1 MLVCLIGDRI
11 LVKFIGL
18 LLLNQAKPKTNVIDV
33 SFRFYFLENNIS
45 KVIDMKIAK
54 VINNNVISVIDPNN
68 KELVVMGRGIAFQKR
83 PGDLVDE
90 SKIEKIFKLDNKDV
104 SEKFKTLLYDVPME
118 YMDIS
123 EQIISYAKEKLGKKL
138 NDSIYVSLTDH
149 ITFAI
154 ERNQKGLTISNPL
167 LWEIKRIYS
176 DEYEIGLKALK
187 MIEEALGILL
197 PEDESGFIAMHIVN
211 AELNEEMPNVVN
223 MTKLIQDIL
232 NIVKYHFKIE
242 LDEESLNYF
251 RFLTH
256 LKFFAQRL
264 YTEST
269 HKSGDDFLYE
279 MVKKNKRSV
288 CMCWE
293 NSRFY
298 QKTHNHELTKEEMAY
313 LTIHIERVVNRS

>member
-1 MLVCLIGDRI
+1 
-11 LVKFIGL
+11 
-18 LLLNQAKPKTNVIDV
+18 
-33 SFRFYFLENNIS
+33 
-45 KVIDMKIAK
+45 MKIAK
-54 VINNNVISVIDPNN
+54 VINNNVISVIDAQN
-68 KELVVMGRGIAFQKR
+68 KELVIMGRGIAFQKR

-90 SKIEKIFKLDNKDV
+90 SKIEKTFKLDNKDV

-118 YMDIS
+118 YMDVS
-123 EQIISYAKEKLGKKL
+123 ERIISYAKEKLGKKL

-154 ERNQKGLTISNPL
+154 ERCQKGLIISNPL
-167 LWEIKRIYS
+167 LWEIKRIYA
-176 DEYEIGLKALK
+176 DEYAIGLKALTK
-187 MIEEALGILL
+187 INEMLGITL
-197 PEDESGFIAMHIVN
+197 PQDEAGFIAMHIVN

-223 MTKLIQDIL
+223 MTRLIQDIL

-264 YTEST
+264 YTDSPYNNE
-269 HKSGDDFLYE
+269 DDFLYE
-279 MVKKNKRSV
+279 MVKEKQKEAFACVEKIRD
-288 CMCWE
+288 
-293 NSRFY
+293 FIK
-298 QKTHNHELTKEEMAY
+298 KTHNHQLTKEEMAY

>member
-1 MLVCLIGDRI
+1 
-11 LVKFIGL
+11 
-18 LLLNQAKPKTNVIDV
+18 
-33 SFRFYFLENNIS
+33 
-45 KVIDMKIAK
+45 MKIAK
-54 VINNNVISVIDPNN
+54 VINNNVISVIDAQN
-68 KELVVMGRGIAFQKR
+68 KELVIMGRGVAFQKR

-90 SKIEKIFKLDNKDV
+90 SKIEKTFKLDNKDV

-118 YMDIS
+118 YMDVS
-123 EQIISYAKEKLGKKL
+123 ERIISYAKEKLGKKL

-154 ERNQKGLTISNPL
+154 ERCQKGLIISNPL
-167 LWEIKRIYS
+167 LWEIKRIYA
-176 DEYEIGLKALK
+176 DEYAIGLKALTK
-187 MIEEALGILL
+187 INEMLGITL
-197 PEDESGFIAMHIVN
+197 PQDEAGFIAMHIVN

-223 MTKLIQDIL
+223 MTRLIQDIL

-264 YTEST
+264 YTDSPYNNE
-269 HKSGDDFLYE
+269 DDFLYE
-279 MVKKNKRSV
+279 MVKEKQKEAFACVEKIRD
-288 CMCWE
+288 
-293 NSRFY
+293 FIK
-298 QKTHNHELTKEEMAY
+298 KTHNHQLTKEEMAY